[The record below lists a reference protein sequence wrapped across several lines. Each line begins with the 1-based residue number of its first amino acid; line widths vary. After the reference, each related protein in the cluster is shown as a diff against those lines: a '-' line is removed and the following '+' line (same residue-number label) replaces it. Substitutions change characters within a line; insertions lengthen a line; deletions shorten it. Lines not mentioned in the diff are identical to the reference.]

1 MFALGSLR
9 KKLNFSAIK
18 NFPRSCDFHFCFW
31 FTQDVLD
38 LNSKMKKFWNNFPEI
53 KWYRFLGPETR
64 EKESETEQTVN
75 LSGHFWVLFGQK
87 SKVIE
92 GHQMTI

>member
-53 KWYRFLGPETR
+53 K
-64 EKESETEQTVN
+64 
-75 LSGHFWVLFGQK
+75 
-87 SKVIE
+87 
-92 GHQMTI
+92 